1 MSVSRRDFLGA
12 AGRGLV
18 IGFSFG
24 LPFRAPRVALA
35 AGGRPA
41 AVNAFVRIAPDG
53 TVTLRC
59 NHSEMG
65 QGVWTMVAM
74 LIAEEL
80 DVDWSAVRVEHA
92 PADAAYGDGV
102 WKVQGTGG
110 SFSTVN
116 EFDRLRRVGASA
128 RAVLVQ
134 AAAKRWKVA
143 ADKLRTQDG
152 AVVHGDRR
160 LSYGALAAAA
170 ARLAPPS
177 QVTLKNASDWKIIG
191 TSRRRLDS
199 PEKVTG
205 RATFGADVRLPGM
218 LTAVVARAPVFG
230 ARVKSFRADTALKV
244 PGVRKVVQVPSGVAV
259 VADHFWAAHKGREAL
274 HVDWNPGSGESLDS
288 DRLAAD
294 FRKLSTKPGVVVV
307 SGGDAAAAMRVA
319 PRRLEAI
326 YEVPYLAHAPM
337 EPLNATVRLR
347 KGRAEIWTGTQSQT
361 SDQAAAAKI
370 LGLRPEQV
378 DLHTTFLGGSFG
390 RRASAN
396 SDFVCEAV
404 EVARASGATVKTMWT
419 REDDI
424 QGGWYR
430 PLFVHR
436 LEAGLD
442 RTGKPLA
449 WRQTIVGQPT
459 TPPGKKG
466 IDEDSVHGVTNC
478 PYLAAIP
485 AHRVT
490 LHSPS
495 IGIPVLWWRSV
506 GSTHSAFAIESFV
519 DELAAAAR
527 IDPADYRR
535 PLLAGQRRQ
544 LRVLDTLVDRSGWG
558 KRPPQ
563 GMARGLAIHSW
574 FDTTVG
580 QVAEVS
586 VEGSAIKVHRV
597 TCVIDCGLAVNP
609 DGVTAQ
615 MQSGIIYGLSAA
627 LFGKINLKAG
637 RVQETNFDGYRVLR
651 MPDAP
656 RVDTV
661 IIRSREKMGGA
672 GEPGTPPIA
681 PAVANA
687 IFALTGRRL
696 RTLPLSLGSS
706 TPRRPSPARS
716 PD

>member
-1 MSVSRRDFLGA
+1 
-12 AGRGLV
+12 V

-53 TVTLRC
+53 TVTLLC

-92 PADAAYGDGV
+92 PADAAYSDGV

-152 AVVHGDRR
+152 AVVHGDKR

-177 QVTLKNASDWKIIG
+177 QVTLKNPSDWKIIG

-205 RATFGADVRLPGM
+205 RASFGADVRLPGM

-230 ARVKSFRADTALKV
+230 ARVKSFRADSALKV

-274 HVDWNPGSGESLDS
+274 QVAWNLGSGESLDS

-294 FRKLSTKPGVVVV
+294 FRKLSTKPGVEVVAD
-307 SGGDAAAAMRVA
+307 GDAAAAMRRA
-319 PRRLEAI
+319 PRRLEAT

-361 SDQAAAAKI
+361 SDQVAAAKV

-442 RTGKPLA
+442 VDGKPIA

-459 TPPGKKG
+459 TSPGKKG

-527 IDPADYRR
+527 IDPAEYRR
-535 PLLAGQRRQ
+535 ALLAGQRRQ

-558 KRPPQ
+558 RRPPQ
-563 GMARGLAIHSW
+563 GTARGLAIHSW

-586 VEGSAIKVHRV
+586 VEGGAIKVHRV

-609 DGVTAQ
+609 DGVAAQ

-627 LFGKINLKAG
+627 LFGKINLKGG

-656 RVDTV
+656 RVETV
-661 IIRSREKMGGA
+661 IIRSRDKMGGA

-687 IFALTGRRL
+687 VFALTGRRL
-696 RTLPLSLGSS
+696 RTLPFSLGSS
-706 TPRRPSPARS
+706 TLRRPSPARS
-716 PD
+716 KD